1 MNNKSPHCSKPQ
13 MHLNKSQG
21 HVAIQPMPTC
31 TLGTCSPL
39 WSGVQ
44 VAWPGGGGVQGIRTR
59 RLTKQVY
66 CLPERLLLQPL
77 FRIFHASA
85 LL

>member
-1 MNNKSPHCSKPQ
+1 MNTESPHCSKPQ
-13 MHLNKSQG
+13 MHKKKPRSCSHPTYAHLYPVG
-21 HVAIQPMPTC
+21 LQPSAVRGPGG
-31 TLGTCSPL
+31 LAWG
-39 WSGVQ
+39 WGVQ
-44 VAWPGGGGVQGIRTR
+44 RMCTWW
-59 RLTKQVY
+59 LTKQVY